1 MYNKTTIKE
10 TTSSPFA
17 TTTTTT
23 TASATIATIIT
34 PSPKSDTP
42 MKCHAV

>member
-17 TTTTTT
+17 TTTT

-42 MKCHAV
+42 MKRHAV